1 MPKTHLPGVFG
12 IRLTPAEKLVTSLV
26 PRLLALRVWVNCQGE
41 CSFFICDHGLTPRKT
56 LGFLQIFFKLITQL
70 LQGCITAMHTFWM
83 AGKSRSS
90 RLLREDQC
98 TSKVCSVI
106 QTAAT
111 VQFCLSS
118 VHYVCYRLCYRVIT
132 VSFDYNFFRLQFSP
146 WTTVMLSIYYC
157 H

>member
-12 IRLTPAEKLVTSLV
+12 VRLIPVEKLVTSLV
-26 PRLLALRVWVNCQGE
+26 PRLLALLVWVNCHGE
-41 CSFFICDHGLTPRKT
+41 CSFLWPWIETEKNT
-56 LGFLQIFFKLITQL
+56 WIFTDFFFTLITQL

-83 AGKSRSS
+83 SGKSRSS

-118 VHYVCYRLCYRVIT
+118 VHYICYRLCYRFIT
-132 VSFDYNFFRLQFSP
+132 VSFDYNFFRLQFSL
-146 WTTVMLSIYYC
+146 WTTVMLSICYC